1 MKNFAVIGCGRFGT
15 AIATTLYD
23 LGNDVMV
30 VDKDPDNIRRISDYV
45 THAVE
50 ADIMDEKVLVEL
62 GLDSFDVVIIAV
74 GSDLEASATAAL
86 AAKEIGVKNVVAK
99 TQTDLHGKIL
109 KKIGVD
115 KLIYPERDM
124 GIRVAHNLTS
134 SNILDYIQVSPEF
147 SIIEIT
153 ALKSWQ
159 DKSLAELKLRNKY
172 GINVI
177 AIKRNAEVIPAPAAD
192 FTIKKFDI
200 IILIGSKEDLREI
213 ELRADE

>member
-99 TQTDLHGKIL
+99 AQTDIHGKIL
-109 KKIGVD
+109 RKIGVD
-115 KLIYPERDM
+115 KLIFLERDM

-159 DKSLAELKLRNKY
+159 DKSLAELKLRNKF

>member
-99 TQTDLHGKIL
+99 AQTDLHGKIL
-109 KKIGVD
+109 RKIGVD
-115 KLIYPERDM
+115 KLIFPERDM

-159 DKSLAELKLRNKY
+159 DKSLAELKLRNKF

>member
-1 MKNFAVIGCGRFGT
+1 MKDFAVIGCGRFGT

-99 TQTDLHGKIL
+99 AQTDLHGKIL

-115 KLIYPERDM
+115 KLIFPERDM

-159 DKSLAELKLRNKY
+159 NKNLAELKLRNKF